1 MQNIKPD
8 RFCVRWDKTEEQQL
22 LDELENNRT
31 IKEIGVI
38 HKRTYGGINSRI
50 SILVYRMHALNNI
63 PIKEI
68 ENKTLLTEE
77 NINERIDRIIY
88 TMHKWRNIS
97 IKEIEN
103 NTMLTEED
111 INKRIARIT
120 ERREKGTIHKEKK
133 EIPERDN
140 NTTSNIR
147 ITRITKRREKGTI
160 HKEKKEIPERD
171 NNTTIN
177 KIKELYSGIDLMPS
191 LIMGVLKLKYV
202 SIHGRDIEVTSSN
215 VEQLS
220 LDNFNAVFRLIA
232 LYNRHP
238 SSGNTIAG
246 PAPAKNIINISIN
259 TENHSYSN
267 HIVKRLYIT
276 YIYTERILLEKK
288 IESVLEEFLLEEFLL
303 EGFVK
308 NINKDS
314 FQQYE
319 SYILPNIV
327 NKLENLSLML
337 SK

>member
-120 ERREKGTIHKEKK
+120 E
-133 EIPERDN
+133 
-140 NTTSNIR
+140 
-147 ITRITKRREKGTI
+147 RREKGTI